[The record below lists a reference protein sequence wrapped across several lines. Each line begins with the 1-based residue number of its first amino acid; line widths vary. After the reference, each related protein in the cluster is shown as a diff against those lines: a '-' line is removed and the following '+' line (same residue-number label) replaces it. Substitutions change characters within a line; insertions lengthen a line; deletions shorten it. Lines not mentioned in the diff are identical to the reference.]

1 MRVVRAVRTNG
12 SCTTWAWTGAAPGRA
27 RSKTKRAGRR
37 RRTRRRRRV
46 GPSAASPSAVVS
58 PRCPVVDFV
67 ASLPSRRK
75 GQQDPPL
82 RRSFYT
88 CSNPEH
94 APPRCPVVDF
104 VASPPS
110 RRKGQ
115 QDPPLHRSF
124 YTCSDLR
131 SIGRPCRVPTRGRR
145 DWPLS
150 GTTGRREDP
159 GPTGGRRRASHAAPV
174 TARSATALL
183 GENLH
188 CLTACVFTARRGDG
202 IGAGPKPRRCCC
214 AP

>member
-1 MRVVRAVRTNG
+1 VSEPRVRVVRAVRTNG

-37 RRTRRRRRV
+37 RRTRRRRRA
-46 GPSAASPSAVVS
+46 GPPAASPSAVVS

-75 GQQDPPL
+75 GQQGPPL

-94 APPRCPVVDF
+94 VPPRCPVVDF

-124 YTCSDLR
+124 YTCTDL
-131 SIGRPCRVPTRGRR
+131 SSTGRPCRVPTRGRR

-159 GPTGGRRRASHAAPV
+159 GPTGGRRRASHAAPRNGPQRYS
-174 TARSATALL
+174 TANCS
-183 GENLH
+183 
-188 CLTACVFTARRGDG
+188 
-202 IGAGPKPRRCCC
+202 PRRV
-214 AP
+214 